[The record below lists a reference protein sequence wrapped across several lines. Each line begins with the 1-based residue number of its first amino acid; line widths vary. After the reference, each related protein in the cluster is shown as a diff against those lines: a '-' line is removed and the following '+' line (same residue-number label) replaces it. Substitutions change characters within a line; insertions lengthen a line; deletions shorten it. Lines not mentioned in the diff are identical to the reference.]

1 MVSKTAAQQGR
12 HDRGHDDDG
21 NRYMTHSHNCVRIA
35 SELQGYH
42 QPTKSNRQR
51 NSDHDTTDRAA
62 NHIFMSK
69 NLNGHGRASVVDV
82 HYLPRCP
89 TAVKIG
95 LTLLP
100 AAALA
105 ITRCLDNSL
114 RTSPAGLGL
123 LKKYPCASV
132 QPSRFKYSS
141 SSCVSTPS
149 HAAVIPRLL
158 PSPKTAR
165 MIAFEPALEARSC
178 RNDWSILI
186 LSNGKLRR

>member
-1 MVSKTAAQQGR
+1 MISKTAAQQGS
-12 HDRGHDDDG
+12 HDCVDQDDG
-21 NRYMTHSHNCVRIA
+21 NRHIAHSHNCVRIG
-35 SELQGYH
+35 SELQGDH
-42 QPTKSNRQR
+42 QPTESNRQR
-51 NSDHDTTDRAA
+51 NSDHDTTERAA

-69 NLNGHGRASVVDV
+69 NLSGHGHTSVVDL

-89 TAVKIG
+89 TAVKLG
-95 LTLLP
+95 LILLP
-100 AAALA
+100 ATALA

-149 HAAVIPRLL
+149 HAVVIPRLL
-158 PSPKTAR
+158 PSPTTAR